1 MKRPTITING
11 KKYEL
16 PKPKCGV
23 WRKLMEAD
31 KNTREVFSEDFIENR
46 CEFLAEAFGGGLT
59 TEFLLDNL
67 YLEDAAQAYREVTK
81 FMIGELTP
89 KLEETEK
96 NGSAGDTTTIQ

>member
-1 MKRPTITING
+1 MKRPTITIDG

-31 KNTREVFSEDFIENR
+31 KNTREVFSEEFIENR
-46 CEFLAEAFGGGLT
+46 CAFLAEAFGGGLT

-67 YLEDAAQAYREVTK
+67 YLEDAMAAYREVTK
-81 FMIGELTP
+81 FMIEELTP
-89 KLEETEK
+89 KLEEAEK
-96 NGSAGDTTTIQ
+96 NGGEGGTTTQ

>member
-23 WRKLMEAD
+23 WRKLLEAD

-46 CEFLAEAFGGGLT
+46 CAFLAEAFGGGLT
-59 TEFLLDNL
+59 ADFLLDNM
-67 YLEDAAQAYREVTK
+67 YLEDSVQAYREVVN

-89 KLEETEK
+89 KLEEAEK
-96 NGSAGDTTTIQ
+96 NGNAGDTTIQ